1 MRSRK
6 GERKENND
14 AIVFQL
20 KTKKESINFVAIPR
34 SHLLGKGEGYMND
47 M

>member
-6 GERKENND
+6 GERKYNND

-20 KTKKESINFVAIPR
+20 KTKKEIINLDGNTKITHIWERRGVY
-34 SHLLGKGEGYMND
+34 E
-47 M
+47 